1 MTKANILFV
10 VPRSLNPKQMYLEY
24 PLGVGILGTI
34 LENKNY
40 NVRIYDGNAEDF
52 ELMEY
57 LSQNNS
63 FKPDI
68 IGFSIIT
75 PNYPVAKINIQQLR
89 NKYENIKIIAGGV
102 HSTLFPETL
111 LNDGVDVVVKGEG
124 EQVIV
129 DLVQCLMS
137 NDNLENI
144 EGIAFINNNFK
155 FIIKESHRKKVDLKG
170 LPIVNRNL
178 FNLKK
183 YTHHSMIASRGCPYR
198 CKFCCNYSGTI
209 LQKGT
214 SVKKYSDIIYEMKY
228 LENEFDA
235 KDIFFAD
242 DIFLIKKSDILSFCK
257 EYNEAGLTVEW
268 VGQMRAD
275 TIDKDIAEAIYKA
288 GCKRIYFGVESGS
301 ENILKS
307 SLKKITKQRLLD
319 GINHAKNA
327 GIRVKTGW
335 IYGLPGTIE
344 EQYESIDFMLKME
357 PHEISIHQLIPFPGT
372 PYYEN
377 PEEYGIIIKD
387 KSNFESFCYGGISN
401 NIQFK
406 YMTQEQLDKLLK
418 DTAIALEN
426 AGYVSSDKATQEDE
440 YIYSSPLHKK
450 SMDVFKKEENK

>member
-34 LENKNY
+34 LQNEGY
-40 NVRIYDGNAEDF
+40 NVKIYDGNAEDLD
-52 ELMEY
+52 LMNY
-57 LSQNNS
+57 LLENS
-63 FKPDI
+63 NFKPDI

-75 PNYPVAKINIQQLR
+75 PNYPIAKRNIKQLR
-89 NKYENIKIIAGGV
+89 KLYKDIKIIAGGV
-102 HSTLFPETL
+102 HSTLFPEAL
-111 LNDGVDVVVKGEG
+111 LRDGVDVVVQGEG
-124 EQVIV
+124 EQLIA
-129 DLVQCLMS
+129 DLVESLLS
-137 NDNLENI
+137 GNNLDNI
-144 EGIAFINNNFK
+144 EGIAFIDKNSK
-155 FIIKESHRKKVDLKG
+155 VIIKKSQRKKVNLKDV
-170 LPIVNRNL
+170 PIVDRNL
-178 FNLKK
+178 FNLEK
-183 YTHHSMIASRGCPYR
+183 YTHHSMIASRGCPFR
-198 CKFCCNYSGTI
+198 CNFCCNYSGTI

-228 LENEFDA
+228 LENNFNA

-242 DIFLIKKSDILSFCK
+242 DIFLIKKGDILSFCE

-275 TIDKDIAEAIYKA
+275 TIDKEISEAVYNA

-301 ENILKS
+301 DNILKTS
-307 SLKKITKQRLLD
+307 RKKLTKQQLLN
-319 GINHAKNA
+319 GVNYAKNA

-335 IYGLPGTIE
+335 IYGLPGSIE
-344 EQYESIDFMLKME
+344 EQYESIDFMLKMR

-377 PEEYGIIIKD
+377 PKEHGIIIKD
-387 KSNFESFCYGGISN
+387 KTNFESFCYGGISN
-401 NIQFK
+401 NIQFE
-406 YMTQEQLDKLLK
+406 YMTQEQLEKLLE

-426 AGYVSSDKATQEDE
+426 AGYVSSDKARKDDE

-450 SMDVFKKEENK
+450 SIDVFKRVENI

>member
-1 MTKANILFV
+1 MNKTNILFV
-10 VPRSLNPKQMYLEY
+10 VPRSFNPKQMYLEY

-34 LENKNY
+34 LQNNGF
-40 NVRIYDGNAEDF
+40 NVKIYDGNAEDLD
-52 ELMEY
+52 LMEY
-57 LSQNNS
+57 ISQYND
-63 FKPDI
+63 FIPDI

-75 PNYPVAKINIQQLR
+75 PNYPVAKINIKQLR
-89 NKYENIKIIAGGV
+89 VKYKNIKIIAGGV
-102 HSTLFPETL
+102 HSTLFPKDL
-111 LNDGVDVVVKGEG
+111 LEDGVDVVVKGEG

-129 DLVQCLMS
+129 ELVECLIHNNS
-137 NDNLENI
+137 LENL
-144 EGIAFINNNFK
+144 EGIAYINNNSK
-155 FIIKESHRKKVDLKG
+155 IVINESNRKKVNLKDI
-170 LPIVNRNL
+170 PIVDRNL
-178 FNLKK
+178 FNLQK

-214 SVKKYSDIIYEMKY
+214 SVKKYDDIIYEMKY
-228 LENEFDA
+228 LEEKFNA

-242 DIFLIKKSDILSFCK
+242 DIFLIRKQDILDFCK
-257 EYNEAGLTVEW
+257 EYNEAGLSVEW

-275 TIDKDIAEAIYKA
+275 TIDEEIAQAIYKA

-307 SLKKITKQRLLD
+307 TLKRLTKQQLLN
-319 GINHAKNA
+319 GINYAKNA

-344 EQYESIDFMLKME
+344 EQYESIDFMLEMR

-377 PEEYGIIIKD
+377 PQEYGIIIKN
-387 KSNFESFCYGGISN
+387 KKNFESFCYGGISD
-401 NIQFK
+401 NIQFE
-406 YMTQEQLDKLLK
+406 YMTQEQLEKLLIK
-418 DTAIALEN
+418 TSIALEK
-426 AGYVSSDKATQEDE
+426 AGYVSSDIATSKDE

-450 SMDVFKKEENK
+450 SMNVFKK

>member
-24 PLGVGILGTI
+24 LLGVGILGTI
-34 LENKNY
+34 LENENY
-40 NVRIYDGNAEDF
+40 NVKIYDGNAEDF

-57 LSQNNS
+57 LSQNDS
-63 FKPDI
+63 FTPDI

-75 PNYPVAKINIQQLR
+75 PNYPVAKINIQQLK
-89 NKYENIKIIAGGV
+89 NKYKNIKIIAGGV
-102 HSTLFPETL
+102 HSTLFPEIL

-129 DLVQCLMS
+129 DLVQCLMT
-137 NDNLENI
+137 NNNLENI
-144 EGIAFINNNFK
+144 EGIVFIDNNSK
-155 FIIKESHRKKVDLKG
+155 VIIKESHRKKINLKDV
-170 LPIVNRNL
+170 PIVNRNL
-178 FNLKK
+178 FNLEK
-183 YTHHSMIASRGCPYR
+183 YTHHSMIASRGCPYK
-198 CKFCCNYSGTI
+198 CNFCCNYSGTI

-228 LENEFDA
+228 LEDKFNA

-242 DIFLIKKSDILSFCK
+242 DIFLIKKSDILDFCK
-257 EYNEAGLTVEW
+257 EYNEADLNVEW

-275 TIDKDIAEAIYKA
+275 TIDEEIAEAISNA

-301 ENILKS
+301 ENILKTS
-307 SLKKITKQRLLD
+307 RKKLTKQQLLN
-319 GINHAKNA
+319 GTGYAKNA

-335 IYGLPGTIE
+335 IYGLPGSIE
-344 EQYESIDFMLKME
+344 EQYESIDFMLEMR

-377 PEEYGIIIKD
+377 PEEHGIIIKN

-401 NIQFK
+401 NIQFE
-406 YMTQEQLDKLLK
+406 YMTQEQLEKLLI
-418 DTAIALEN
+418 DTALALEN
-426 AGYVSSDKATQEDE
+426 AGYVSSDKATKGDE

-450 SMDVFKKEENK
+450 SMDVFKKEESK